1 MMQPAFIKEKTLSF
15 FILFWCRDFLTGKE
29 KLCCEKLK
37 MNLFP
42 ESRYVNL
49 NPASNLSR
57 VAVLKD

>member
-37 MNLFP
+37 MNCI
-42 ESRYVNL
+42 SRITIC
-49 NPASNLSR
+49 
-57 VAVLKD
+57 